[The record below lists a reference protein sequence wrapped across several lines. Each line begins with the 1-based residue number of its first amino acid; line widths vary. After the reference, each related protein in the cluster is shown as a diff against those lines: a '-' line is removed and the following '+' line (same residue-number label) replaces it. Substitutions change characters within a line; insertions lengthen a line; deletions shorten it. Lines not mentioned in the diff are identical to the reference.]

1 MNMTSSRALRTVILL
16 LAGSLLAGCATGGL
30 KGNKSE
36 GLKLAHLLRDQGR
49 LEAAAD
55 VYARLDVRG
64 LLNGPEML
72 EYASVAAPVRQP
84 AQALTLYSRARDAL
98 GGSLENMSSSEALAI
113 CTGMG
118 RAELALGQMGLAQ
131 QSFNCALQ
139 RDSKNVT
146 ALNGAGVL
154 LDAQGQHEQ
163 ARQRFQQAL
172 TQDPGNIPVM
182 NNLALSWLASGQ
194 ADRAIQQL
202 SNADASNP
210 SVRLNLALAWL
221 VKGDEDKARD
231 VLSQLADASQVD
243 TLMTSLKARAA
254 QLSSSSNTLLMAST
268 QPLSLSEPNP

>member
-131 QSFNCALQ
+131 QSFTCALQ

-243 TLMTSLKARAA
+243 TLLTSLKARAA

>member
-139 RDSKNVT
+139 RDSKNIT

-231 VLSQLADASQVD
+231 VLSRLADASQVD
-243 TLMTSLKARAA
+243 TVLTSLKARAA

>member
-243 TLMTSLKARAA
+243 TVLTSLKARAA